1 MDSIKEMLKDLAKGN
16 FEYSVVTER
25 NDKSLFS
32 LFNTPVKDSAKMR
45 VFPKVS
51 EVKVKNVD
59 TLHDEVTL
67 LWADLEVKGIV
78 TWQEGKDNGHKT
90 YRLISYE

>member
-16 FEYSVVTER
+16 FEFSLVSER
-25 NDKSLFS
+25 TDKSLFS
-32 LFNTPVKDSAKMR
+32 LFNTRVKDSAKMR

-51 EVKVKNVD
+51 EVKVKNID

-67 LWADLEVKGIV
+67 LWSDLEVKGIV
-78 TWQEGKDNGHKT
+78 TWVEGEDNGHKA